1 MAKLKRR
8 RSLSNLRLKDEPN
21 KYISAKQALGLG
33 LPVNQAEREKALA
46 NMLNLDSGQVLT
58 KDNVSYYSDDPG
70 SNVYYRAVPP
80 LSLPSLQ
87 RPNFFDQIGDLAT
100 TGAYYLPD
108 IVEMGLD
115 AYGGGLLAKKA
126 FPGLAKSRR
135 NLLNRFA
142 LPALGFGGI
151 SGGVNLARQGVS
163 APVVGEDFEFDVPQA
178 TLTGTISGLTGGA
191 LGANEIANISRAFD
205 NLGVNLS
212 SQDID
217 DIFRSNKALSE
228 KYGVD
233 ITIPEALQSTSLR
246 SYQRLFS
253 QYPQTSNVLA
263 DFNKERKNQVYNA
276 IFDWLKSIDD
286 GSQQLGASESG
297 LKIINASDSFLKNL
311 EKKRRLATNPL
322 YKKASANAFNVLVDK
337 QAVKNLR
344 QKVFDL
350 AKVGLLNTNDT
361 AVKNALSFL
370 QTSDKSG
377 TIPLSNVL
385 GGIQDINDMLKT
397 ARKTGVYDKG
407 ETYLEAVVKHFAD
420 FASGQVDPK
429 YVSPEFI
436 DAQKEYA
443 RLSQPIADFKKT
455 ALGMK
460 VKDNDKARDVLTQK
474 LFSNEIKSV
483 DAMQKAKNVFLELD
497 KTGQQWNSVVRSW
510 LASNM
515 DNIDPGADYQK
526 KFIQKLGLTNPKSD
540 NYKKLEV
547 AIGKEKIERIKELS
561 QLLDLTEMNFTNSLT
576 YSLQSAERDLI
587 AQAVSQSP
595 VARTTG
601 ALKEMLN
608 LQGGNAIARLIGT
621 KTNEQAI
628 KKVLGDYSEDMVNIF
643 LDTNRYN
650 EFKNKTKNLGRVE
663 TLGFLMKYV
672 GLTDSMNAIAQ
683 AQIEEE
689 NTLFT
694 Q

>member
-8 RSLSNLRLKDEPN
+8 RSLSNLRTRDIPE
-21 KYISAKQALGLG
+21 KYVTTKQAFGLG
-33 LPVNQAEREKALA
+33 FPVNQTEREKALA
-46 NMLNLDSGQVLT
+46 NMLNLDSNQVLT
-58 KDNVSYYSDDPG
+58 KDNVTYYSDDPG

-87 RPNFFDQIGDLAT
+87 REDIFGQFGDLAK

-108 IVEMGLD
+108 IAELGID
-115 AYGGGLLAKKA
+115 AIGGGLLAKKA

-142 LPALGFGGI
+142 LPALGFGSI
-151 SGGVNLARQGVS
+151 SGGVNVARQGVS
-163 APVVGEDFEFDVPQA
+163 APIVGDDFEFDVPQA

-233 ITIPEALQSTSLR
+233 ITIPEALESTSLR

-253 QYPQTSNVLA
+253 QYPQTSNILA
-263 DFNKERKNQVYNA
+263 DFNKKRKDQVYNA
-276 IFDWLKSIDD
+276 IFNWLKTVDD
-286 GSQQLGASESG
+286 GSQLGATDSG
-297 LKIINASDSFLKNL
+297 NIILDASKSFLKDL
-311 EKKRRLATNPL
+311 RKKRRLATRPL
-322 YKKASANAFNVLVDK
+322 YKNASAKAFNVLVDK

-350 AKVGLLNTNDT
+350 AKIGILNTNDT
-361 AVKNALSFL
+361 AVKNALSYL
-370 QTSDKSG
+370 QTSGKSE
-377 TIPLSNVL
+377 TIPFSNVL
-385 GGIQDINDMLKT
+385 GAIQDINDTLEG
-397 ARKTGVYDKG
+397 AYKTGVYDKN
-407 ETYLEAVVKHFAD
+407 EKYLLNVKKHFED
-420 FASGQVDPK
+420 FASGKVDPK
-429 YVSPEFI
+429 YVSQEFI
-436 DAQKEYA
+436 EAQNEYA
-443 RLSQPIADFKKT
+443 RLSKPIADFKRT
-455 ALGMK
+455 ALGAK
-460 VKDNDKARDVLTQK
+460 VQDNDKAVDVLTQK

-483 DAMQKAKNVFLELD
+483 DSMQKVKNVFLEVD
-497 KTGQQWNSVVRSW
+497 KTGRQWNSVVRSW

-694 Q
+694 P

>member
-1 MAKLKRR
+1 M
-8 RSLSNLRLKDEPN
+8 SS
-21 KYISAKQALGLG
+21 S
-33 LPVNQAEREKALA
+33 
-46 NMLNLDSGQVLT
+46 S
-58 KDNVSYYSDDPG
+58 
-70 SNVYYRAVPP
+70 
-80 LSLPSLQ
+80 PSQ
-87 RPNFFDQIGDLAT
+87 RPAET
-100 TGAYYLPD
+100 
-108 IVEMGLD
+108 
-115 AYGGGLLAKKA
+115 
-126 FPGLAKSRR
+126 
-135 NLLNRFA
+135 
-142 LPALGFGGI
+142 
-151 SGGVNLARQGVS
+151 
-163 APVVGEDFEFDVPQA
+163 
-178 TLTGTISGLTGGA
+178 
-191 LGANEIANISRAFD
+191 
-205 NLGVNLS
+205 
-212 SQDID
+212 
-217 DIFRSNKALSE
+217 
-228 KYGVD
+228 
-233 ITIPEALQSTSLR
+233 
-246 SYQRLFS
+246 
-253 QYPQTSNVLA
+253 
-263 DFNKERKNQVYNA
+263 
-276 IFDWLKSIDD
+276 
-286 GSQQLGASESG
+286 QLGASESG
-297 LKIINASDSFLKNL
+297 LKIINASESFLNNL
-311 EKKRRLATNPL
+311 KKKRRLATNPL
-322 YKKASANAFNVLVDK
+322 YKKASANALNVTVDK
-337 QAVKNLR
+337 QAVKKLR

-361 AVKNALSFL
+361 AVKNALSYL

-377 TIPLSNVL
+377 TIPFSNVL
-385 GGIQDINDMLKT
+385 GGIQNINDTLKT
-397 ARKTGVYDKG
+397 ARKTGVYDKNQ
-407 ETYLEAVVKHFAD
+407 TYLEAVKKHFED
-420 FASGQVDPK
+420 FASGQVDSK

-443 RLSQPIADFKKT
+443 RLSQPIADFQKT

>member
-1 MAKLKRR
+1 
-8 RSLSNLRLKDEPN
+8 
-21 KYISAKQALGLG
+21 
-33 LPVNQAEREKALA
+33 
-46 NMLNLDSGQVLT
+46 
-58 KDNVSYYSDDPG
+58 
-70 SNVYYRAVPP
+70 
-80 LSLPSLQ
+80 
-87 RPNFFDQIGDLAT
+87 
-100 TGAYYLPD
+100 
-108 IVEMGLD
+108 
-115 AYGGGLLAKKA
+115 
-126 FPGLAKSRR
+126 
-135 NLLNRFA
+135 
-142 LPALGFGGI
+142 
-151 SGGVNLARQGVS
+151 
-163 APVVGEDFEFDVPQA
+163 
-178 TLTGTISGLTGGA
+178 
-191 LGANEIANISRAFD
+191 
-205 NLGVNLS
+205 
-212 SQDID
+212 
-217 DIFRSNKALSE
+217 
-228 KYGVD
+228 
-233 ITIPEALQSTSLR
+233 
-246 SYQRLFS
+246 
-253 QYPQTSNVLA
+253 
-263 DFNKERKNQVYNA
+263 
-276 IFDWLKSIDD
+276 
-286 GSQQLGASESG
+286 
-297 LKIINASDSFLKNL
+297 
-311 EKKRRLATNPL
+311 
-322 YKKASANAFNVLVDK
+322 
-337 QAVKNLR
+337 
-344 QKVFDL
+344 
-350 AKVGLLNTNDT
+350 
-361 AVKNALSFL
+361 
-370 QTSDKSG
+370 
-377 TIPLSNVL
+377 
-385 GGIQDINDMLKT
+385 
-397 ARKTGVYDKG
+397 
-407 ETYLEAVVKHFAD
+407 
-420 FASGQVDPK
+420 
-429 YVSPEFI
+429 
-436 DAQKEYA
+436 
-443 RLSQPIADFKKT
+443 
-455 ALGMK
+455 MK